1 MHQIK
6 SSRPSGRV
14 AEIYLGVSGE
24 VRQGA
29 PIFKLD
35 SRKQE
40 AALELAR
47 RNIAEID
54 AKMVSAQADIAAA
67 EGQVQE
73 AKAMH
78 EQAVDELR
86 TKEAMVHVVA
96 TTPLDVMLA
105 AMEDALSRGD
115 MPSAAASAKDTA
127 PYMHLRLQDV
137 IHAQEF
143 SGRSEL
149 EQLVEEI
156 DGTSRG
162 IPHTEP
168 QY

>member
-1 MHQIK
+1 
-6 SSRPSGRV
+6 
-14 AEIYLGVSGE
+14 L
-24 VRQGA
+24 
-29 PIFKLD
+29 KLD

-86 TKEAMVHVVA
+86 TKEAIAHVVA
-96 TTPLDVMLA
+96 M
-105 AMEDALSRGD
+105 AL
-115 MPSAAASAKDTA
+115 
-127 PYMHLRLQDV
+127 
-137 IHAQEF
+137 
-143 SGRSEL
+143 
-149 EQLVEEI
+149 
-156 DGTSRG
+156 
-162 IPHTEP
+162 PHKS
-168 QY
+168 

>member
-1 MHQIK
+1 
-6 SSRPSGRV
+6 
-14 AEIYLGVSGE
+14 
-24 VRQGA
+24 
-29 PIFKLD
+29 
-35 SRKQE
+35 
-40 AALELAR
+40 
-47 RNIAEID
+47 
-54 AKMVSAQADIAAA
+54 MVSAQADIAAA

-96 TTPLDVMLA
+96 TTPFDVMLA

-115 MPSAAASAKDTA
+115 MPFAAFAKDAA

-137 IHAQEF
+137 MHAQEF

-162 IPHTEP
+162 IPRTEP
-168 QY
+168 QH